1 MMRSMARGRCC
12 HGRGARR
19 RPGRRSALAAVLV
32 LGVLGPVA
40 TACTND
46 AEPDT
51 PPDSGEPVA
60 LQIETISG
68 ADGVDRATRA
78 AVEEQVG
85 DVLSQ
90 YIVDGFLGAYPRGEF
105 VRAYDSFTSGLVK
118 KAAGDIDLL
127 TAASLGDAEG
137 VRATG
142 LDARLSLL
150 TFEGDVVG
158 ASAAVR
164 LGFEATMSD
173 GGTRPFRLRGRLLL
187 ERRHDTWQVFGYDVT
202 RSGRSAV
209 AGEVS

>member
-1 MMRSMARGRCC
+1 MT
-12 HGRGARR
+12 
-19 RPGRRSALAAVLV
+19 
-32 LGVLGPVA
+32 

-51 PPDSGEPVA
+51 PADSGEPVA
-60 LQIETISG
+60 LQIETLSG
-68 ADGVDRATRA
+68 ADDLDRATRA
-78 AVEEQVG
+78 EVEEQVG

-105 VRAYDSFTSGLVK
+105 VRAYDSFTSGLVE

-127 TAASLGDAEG
+127 TAASLGDAED

-164 LGFEATMSD
+164 FGFEATMSD
-173 GGTRPFRLRGRLLL
+173 GETRPFRLRGRLLL
-187 ERRHDTWQVFGYDVT
+187 ERRRDSWQVFGYDVT

-209 AGEVS
+209 AAEVS